1 MNIWKKY
8 NDTSLVFK
16 MSAGFLLG
24 ILTAFVFKEQAAVLK
39 PLGTI
44 FIRLL
49 SLIATPVI
57 FLTVALAIGRMNIR
71 QMGRLGGKL
80 VLYYA
85 ATTAMAVLIGVSLAL
100 LLSPGNHLSLPDIT
114 VTQPDMPV
122 VSDMLIKIVPEN
134 IFAAFSG
141 GDLMAIL
148 FIAIIMGMA
157 MSRMCFADDDQM
169 RSHGALLEQLFSAFN
184 ELFYKVLKGIL
195 LYAPIGVFAISA
207 ATFGAQG
214 WETLTS
220 LLMFTA
226 TFYLGLLLLWSLVYT
241 FFLKLSGHS
250 IRLFFANTKEAYAT
264 AFFTSSSLATLPVA
278 IAAAKKA
285 GISDRTANFALPLGA
300 IFNSDGG
307 ALRMGV
313 SLVFA
318 ANIMGLDL
326 AWLDFVTIVVIGTLL
341 SIGTAGIPAAGLVTL
356 SAVLSLFGLP
366 LEIVALI
373 AGVDALISM
382 GGTASNVT
390 GDIIGAAVIDE
401 KETIPV

>member
-1 MNIWKKY
+1 
-8 NDTSLVFK
+8 

-24 ILTAFVFKEQAAVLK
+24 ILVAFFFREQAAILS
-39 PLGTI
+39 PLGDI

-71 QMGRLGGKL
+71 QMGRLSGKL

-85 ATTAMAVLIGVSLAL
+85 ATTAMAVIIGVTLAL
-100 LLSPGNHLSLPDIT
+100 TFSPGSQLSLPNT
-114 VTQPDMPV
+114 VVQPPEV
-122 VSDMLIKIVPEN
+122 PHASDMLLKIVPN
-134 IFAAFSG
+134 NLFSAFAA

-157 MSRMCFADDDQM
+157 MSAMTYSNEQKMQA
-169 RSHGALLEQLFSAFN
+169 HGALLERLFSAFN
-184 ELFYKVLKGIL
+184 ELFYKILDGIL

-214 WETLTS
+214 WATLKS
-220 LLMFTA
+220 LLVFTA
-226 TFYLGLLLLWSLVYT
+226 TFYLGLVILWALVYT
-241 FFLKLSGHS
+241 GFLKLSGHPVLRFLTD
-250 IRLFFANTKEAYAT
+250 IKEAYAT
-264 AFFTSSSLATLPVA
+264 AFFTTSSLATLPIA
-278 IAAAKKA
+278 ISAAKKA
-285 GISDRTANFALPLGA
+285 GISEKTANFALPLGA

-318 ANIMGLDL
+318 ANITGLDL
-326 AWLDFVTIVVIGTLL
+326 AWIDLMTIVVIGTLL
-341 SIGTAGIPAAGLVTL
+341 SIGTAGVPAAGLVTL

-373 AGVDALISM
+373 AGVDALINM

-401 KETIPV
+401 KPSATTG

>member
-1 MNIWKKY
+1 M
-8 NDTSLVFK
+8 SLVIK

-24 ILTAFVFKEQAAVLK
+24 ILVALVFREQAAIVS
-39 PLGTI
+39 PLGDI

-57 FLTVALAIGRMNIR
+57 FLTVALAIGRMNIS
-71 QMGRLGGKL
+71 QMGRLSGKL
-80 VLYYA
+80 ILYYA
-85 ATTAMAVLIGVSLAL
+85 ATTAMAVIIGVVLAL
-100 LLSPGNHLSLPDIT
+100 TFSPGSQLSLPNT
-114 VTQPDMPV
+114 AVQQPEIPHA
-122 VSDMLIKIVPEN
+122 SDMLIKIVPN
-134 IFAAFSG
+134 NLFSAFAA

-157 MSRMCFADDDQM
+157 MSAMIYSADKKMQD
-169 RSHGALLEQLFSAFN
+169 HGIFLERLFSAFN
-184 ELFYKVLKGIL
+184 ELFYKILDGIL

-207 ATFGAQG
+207 TTFGSQG
-214 WETLTS
+214 WMTLTS
-220 LLMFTA
+220 LLVFTA
-226 TFYLGLLLLWSLVYT
+226 TFYLGLAVLWALVYT
-241 FFLKLSGHS
+241 SFLKLSGHS
-250 IRLFFANTKEAYAT
+250 VLRFLADIKEAYAT
-264 AFFTSSSLATLPVA
+264 AFFTTSSLATLPVA
-278 IAAAKKA
+278 ISAAKKA
-285 GISDRTANFALPLGA
+285 GVSEKIANFALPLGA

-318 ANIMGLDL
+318 ANITGLDL
-326 AWLDFVTIVVIGTLL
+326 AWIDLMTIVVIGTLL
-341 SIGTAGIPAAGLVTL
+341 SIGTAGVPAAGLVTL

-373 AGVDALISM
+373 AGVDAIINM

-401 KETIPV
+401 KSQPAQDTSATL